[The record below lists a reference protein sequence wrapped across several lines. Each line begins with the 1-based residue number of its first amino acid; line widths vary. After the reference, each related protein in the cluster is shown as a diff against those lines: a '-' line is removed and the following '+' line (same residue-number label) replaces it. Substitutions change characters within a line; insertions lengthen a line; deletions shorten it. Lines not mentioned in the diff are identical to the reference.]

1 MARVN
6 ALAVLAA
13 AALAATGPSTRIGS
27 VLSLS
32 KDGPSAFA
40 QLGGGAAKAQT
51 DVFKTDPEGFTRA
64 RFPPAEWPDRDFT
77 ICRLQYASVR
87 SERDGSGWKT
97 DYPYSEIN
105 LLIRFAQLTKTAIS
119 YDEEQRRPNTWV
131 VKLTDAKLYDCPFLI
146 ASDVGTIGIK
156 DVEVPP
162 LREYLLKGGFLWVDD
177 FWGSEAWTQWEQEIS
192 KVFPPEA
199 YPIEDVSA
207 ADPIMRE
214 MFDLEKVPQIT
225 NVTFW
230 LKNNGKTSER
240 EEDSVQ
246 VHVRAIRDQHRRI
259 MVLMTHNTDVGDSFE
274 RERES
279 SDYSRLFSPPGYALG
294 INVLLYAMTQ

>member
-1 MARVN
+1 MTRNWIGLLV
-6 ALAVLAA
+6 AA
-13 AALAATGPSTRIGS
+13 AVAVSGHYAY
-27 VLSLS
+27 
-32 KDGPSAFA
+32 A
-40 QLGGGAAKAQT
+40 QLGGGAPKPPQ
-51 DVFKTDPEGFTRA
+51 DLFKTDPEGFTRA
-64 RFPPAEWPDRDFT
+64 RFPPADWPDREFT
-77 ICRLQYASVR
+77 ICRLWYTSVR
-87 SERDGSGWKT
+87 AERDGSGWKT

-105 LLIRFAQLTKTAIS
+105 LLIRLGELTTTPIS
-119 YDEEQRRPNTWV
+119 YDAAQKRPNTWV
-131 VKLTDAKLYDCPFLI
+131 VKLSDSKLYDCPFLI

-156 DVEVPP
+156 DEEASA

-177 FWGSEAWTQWEQEIS
+177 FWGSEAWNQWEQEIARAL
-192 KVFPPEA
+192 PPEE
-199 YPIEDVSA
+199 YPIEDISA

-240 EEDSVQ
+240 DEDSAQ
-246 VHVRAIRDQHRRI
+246 VHVRAIRDRHRRI

-274 RERES
+274 REREDS
-279 SDYSRLFSPPGYALG
+279 EYSRLFSPPGYALG

>member
-1 MARVN
+1 MVKRIAF
-6 ALAVLAA
+6 AVLVAA
-13 AALAATGPSTRIGS
+13 AVA
-27 VLSLS
+27 V
-32 KDGPSAFA
+32 SA
-40 QLGGGAAKAQT
+40 QQPDL
-51 DVFKTDPEGFTRA
+51 FKTDPEGFTRA
-64 RFPPAEWPDRDFT
+64 RFPPADWPDRDFT
-77 ICRLQYASVR
+77 ICRLWYTSVR

-105 LLIRFAQLTKTAIS
+105 LLIRLGEMTPVRIS
-119 YDEEQRRPNTWV
+119 YDADRKRPNTWV
-131 VKLTDAKLYDCPFLI
+131 VKLTDAKLYDCPFLL

-156 DVEVPP
+156 DEEASA

-177 FWGSEAWTQWEQEIS
+177 FWGTEAWDQWEEEIA
-192 KVFPPEA
+192 KALPAEQ
-199 YPIEDVSA
+199 YPIEDISA
-207 ADPIMRE
+207 ADAIMRE

-240 EEDSVQ
+240 EEDSAQ
-246 VHVRAIRDQHRRI
+246 VHVRAIRDRHRRI
-259 MVLMTHNTDVGDSFE
+259 LVLMTHNTDVGDSFE

-279 SDYSRLFSPPGYALG
+279 TEYSRLFSPPGYALG

>member
-1 MARVN
+1 VFWRTSI
-6 ALAVLAA
+6 ALIVAA
-13 AALAATGPSTRIGS
+13 FLCS
-27 VLSLS
+27 VSFGGQEGA
-32 KDGPSAFA
+32 KPA
-40 QLGGGAAKAQT
+40 QQT
-51 DVFKTDPEGFTRA
+51 DLFRTDPEGFTRA
-64 RFPPAEWPDRDFT
+64 RFPPADWPDRDFT
-77 ICRLQYASVR
+77 ICRLWYTSVR

-105 LLIRFAQLTKTAIS
+105 LLIRFSEMTAVRVS
-119 YDEEQRRPNTWV
+119 YDDAQKRPNTWV
-131 VKLTDAKLYDCPFLI
+131 VKLTDAKLYDCPFLL

-156 DVEVPP
+156 DEEVSA

-177 FWGSEAWTQWEQEIS
+177 FWGTEAWDQWQDQIA
-192 KVFPPEA
+192 KVLPPEQ
-199 YPIEDVSA
+199 YPIEDISA

-240 EEDSVQ
+240 GEDSIQ

-259 MVLMTHNTDVGDSFE
+259 VVLMTHNTDVGDSFE

-279 SDYSRLFSPPGYALG
+279 TEYSRLFSPPGYALG

>member
-1 MARVN
+1 MARPN
-6 ALAVLAA
+6 ALAVLATAAMA
-13 AALAATGPSTRIGS
+13 AAGAYAS
-27 VLSLS
+27 
-32 KDGPSAFA
+32 A
-40 QLGGGAAKAQT
+40 QLGGGAPRGQT
-51 DVFKTDPEGFTRA
+51 DLFKTDPEGFTRA

-105 LLIRFAQLTKTAIS
+105 LLIRFAQLTKTSIS
-119 YDEEQRRPNTWV
+119 VDEEQKRPNTWV

-177 FWGSEAWTQWEQEIS
+177 FWGSEAWNQWEQEIS

-240 EEDSVQ
+240 EEDSAQ

-274 RERES
+274 REREDS
-279 SDYSRLFSPPGYALG
+279 EYSRLFSPPGYALG

>member
-1 MARVN
+1 MAKPNV
-6 ALAVLAA
+6 LAVLAA
-13 AALAATGPSTRIGS
+13 AAMAASGAH
-27 VLSLS
+27 
-32 KDGPSAFA
+32 AFA
-40 QLGGGAAKAQT
+40 QLGGATPKAQA
-51 DVFKTDPEGFTRA
+51 DLFKTDPEGFTRA
-64 RFPPAEWPDRDFT
+64 RFPPTEWPDRDFT
-77 ICRLQYASVR
+77 VCRLQYASVR

-105 LLIRFAQLTKTAIS
+105 LLIRFAQLTKTSIS
-119 YDEEQRRPNTWV
+119 YDEEQKRPNTWV
-131 VKLTDAKLYDCPFLI
+131 VKPTDAKLYDCPFLI

-177 FWGSEAWTQWEQEIS
+177 FWGSEAWSQWEQEIS
-192 KVFPPEA
+192 KVLPPEA
-199 YPIEDVSA
+199 YPIEEVSA

-240 EEDSVQ
+240 EEDSAQ

-274 RERES
+274 RERED

>member
-1 MARVN
+1 MVRRSAFRVVV
-6 ALAVLAA
+6 ALAIAA
-13 AALAATGPSTRIGS
+13 SGHYAY
-27 VLSLS
+27 
-32 KDGPSAFA
+32 A
-40 QLGGGAAKAQT
+40 QLGGGTPKPQQ
-51 DVFKTDPEGFTRA
+51 DLFKTDPEGSTRA
-64 RFPPAEWPDRDFT
+64 RFPPADWPDRDFT
-77 ICRLQYASVR
+77 ICRLWYTSVR
-87 SERDGSGWKT
+87 AERDGSGWKT

-105 LLIRFAQLTKTAIS
+105 LLIRLGEMTTTPIS
-119 YDEEQRRPNTWV
+119 YNAEQKRPNTWV
-131 VKLTDAKLYDCPFLI
+131 VKLSDAKLYDCPFLI

-156 DVEVPP
+156 DEEASA

-177 FWGSEAWTQWEQEIS
+177 FWGSEAWTQWEQEIA
-192 KVFPPEA
+192 KVLPPEE
-199 YPIEDVSA
+199 YPIEDISA
-207 ADPIMRE
+207 ADSIMRE

-240 EEDSVQ
+240 EQDSAQ

-274 RERES
+274 REREDS
-279 SDYSRLFSPPGYALG
+279 EYSRLFSPPGYALG

>member
-1 MARVN
+1 VKIRHCI
-6 ALAVLAA
+6 VLLVAA
-13 AALAATGPSTRIGS
+13 AVAASGHY
-27 VLSLS
+27 
-32 KDGPSAFA
+32 AYA
-40 QLGGGAAKAQT
+40 QLGGGASKQQ
-51 DVFKTDPEGFTRA
+51 DLFKTDPEGFTRA
-64 RFPPAEWPDRDFT
+64 RFPPADWPDRAFT
-77 ICRLQYASVR
+77 ICRLWYTSVR

-105 LLIRFAQLTKTAIS
+105 LLIRLGEMTTTPIS
-119 YDEEQRRPNTWV
+119 YSTEQKRPNTWV
-131 VKLTDAKLYDCPFLI
+131 VKLSDAKLYDCPFLI

-156 DVEVPP
+156 DEEVSA

-177 FWGSEAWTQWEQEIS
+177 FWGTEAWNQWEGEIG
-192 KVFPPEA
+192 KALPPGE
-199 YPIEDVSA
+199 YPIEDISA

-240 EEDSVQ
+240 QEDSAQ

-274 RERES
+274 REREDS
-279 SDYSRLFSPPGYALG
+279 EYSRLFSPPGYALG

>member
-1 MARVN
+1 MFWRISL
-6 ALAVLAA
+6 ALIV
-13 AALAATGPSTRIGS
+13 AALLCSASFGGQAAG
-27 VLSLS
+27 
-32 KDGPSAFA
+32 KAA
-40 QLGGGAAKAQT
+40 QQT
-51 DVFKTDPEGFTRA
+51 DLFKTDPEGFTRA
-64 RFPPAEWPDRDFT
+64 RFPPADWPDRDFT
-77 ICRLQYASVR
+77 VCRLWYTSVR

-105 LLIRFAQLTKTAIS
+105 LLIRLGEMTPARVS
-119 YDEEQRRPNTWV
+119 YDAAQKRPNTWV
-131 VKLTDAKLYDCPFLI
+131 VKLTDAKLYDCPFLL

-156 DVEVPP
+156 DEEASA

-177 FWGSEAWTQWEQEIS
+177 FWGTEAWEQWQGEIA
-192 KVFPPEA
+192 KALPPDE
-199 YPIEDVSA
+199 YPIEDISA

-240 EEDSVQ
+240 EADSAQ
-246 VHVRAIRDQHRRI
+246 VHVRAIRDGHRRI
-259 MVLMTHNTDVGDSFE
+259 VVLMTHNTDVGDSFE

-279 SDYSRLFSPPGYALG
+279 TEYSRLFSPPGYALG

>member
-1 MARVN
+1 VFWRISI
-6 ALAVLAA
+6 ALIV
-13 AALAATGPSTRIGS
+13 AALLCSASFGGQAAGKP
-27 VLSLS
+27 
-32 KDGPSAFA
+32 A
-40 QLGGGAAKAQT
+40 QQT
-51 DVFKTDPEGFTRA
+51 DLFKTDPEGFTRA
-64 RFPPAEWPDRDFT
+64 RFPPADWPDRDFT
-77 ICRLQYASVR
+77 VCRLWYTSVR

-105 LLIRFAQLTKTAIS
+105 LLIRLGEMTPARVS
-119 YDEEQRRPNTWV
+119 YDAAQKRPNTWV
-131 VKLTDAKLYDCPFLI
+131 VKLTDAKLYDCPFLL

-156 DVEVPP
+156 DEEASA

-177 FWGSEAWTQWEQEIS
+177 FWGTEAWEQWQGEIA
-192 KVFPPEA
+192 KALPPDE
-199 YPIEDVSA
+199 YPIEDISA

-240 EEDSVQ
+240 EADSAQ
-246 VHVRAIRDQHRRI
+246 VHVRAIRDGHRRI
-259 MVLMTHNTDVGDSFE
+259 VVLMTHNTDVGDSFE

-279 SDYSRLFSPPGYALG
+279 TEYSRLFSPPGYALG